1 MTFTVLVSAKGSP
14 GVTTSALA
22 LAAVWPRRVVL
33 AECDPAGGDILAG
46 FLRAS
51 TTPAGGLLDLALAAR
66 RGLSPN
72 DVVRRCLRL
81 SERDDRVLLLSGLTD
96 PAHATAV
103 VPVWPRIAAA
113 LRELGDAD
121 TAYDVLADAG
131 RLTYPQ
137 AGDLVAG
144 ADRVLLVLRPT
155 LGQVHHARHHLRALR
170 LLRPDVGP
178 DGVAGGAG
186 VDGAEGGCGVGL
198 LLVGDHPYGPGEVQA
213 ALGAPV
219 IGVLAHDLRA
229 AGALGD
235 GAARGRWFDRSPL
248 MRSARHATAALSVQ
262 ALDERPAEP
271 GQRAEQPAGQHLG
284 QPQLGQQPGQPGGQ
298 LWDRQVTP

>member
-46 FLRAS
+46 FFRAS
-51 TTPAGGLLDLALAAR
+51 APPAGGLLELALAAR
-66 RGLSPN
+66 RGLSPH

-81 SERDDRVLLLSGLTD
+81 SDHDDRVLLLSGLTD

-103 VPVWPRIAAA
+103 APVWPRIAAA
-113 LRELGDAD
+113 LRELGDAEP
-121 TAYDVLADAG
+121 AYDVLADAG

-137 AGDLVAG
+137 AGDLIAG

-155 LGQVHHARHHLRALR
+155 LGQIHHARHHLKALR
-170 LLRPDVGP
+170 RHRPDVP
-178 DGVAGGAG
+178 DDAAGFAR
-186 VDGAEGGCGVGL
+186 VDGTDGECGVGL
-198 LLVGDHPYGPGEVQA
+198 LLVGDRPYGSGEVQA

-219 IGVLAHDLRA
+219 VAVLAHDPRA
-229 AGALGD
+229 AAALGE
-235 GAARGRWFDRSPL
+235 GVARGRWFDRSPL
-248 MRSARHATAALSVQ
+248 MRSARHAAAAMSVET
-262 ALDERPAEP
+262 LDDRPVEP
-271 GQRAEQPAGQHLG
+271 GQRAEPPAGQHLG
-284 QPQLGQQPGQPGGQ
+284 QPQLGHQPGQPAGQ